1 MSFAHVQGLAT
12 HGVITGANTF
22 VATVGDKVGSGNCV
36 IGGIISVPNGI
47 TITSVQ
53 DDQGNTYTVKDS
65 LNDAT
70 DSHQIFSFELGNITN
85 APHIITIT
93 FGSGSGNP
101 VQVVIDEYSGALAA
115 ADPTDGHAIVLRT
128 APGTGANAITSTS
141 ITTTVNGDLI
151 YGVCFDQG
159 TATPASTAG
168 TSPLSFTL
176 RGSDLDPTDAFSV
189 VSEDAVQSAAGSVNT
204 AFTNST
210 TGGGDNFAV
219 IIIAVKPAA
228 GAAVVEQPPSF
239 NSRTFPFQWNLNRR
253 LLSNTAQDQSSF
265 GVETNPHWRGRTWA
279 LQCSPLRA
287 LMQNSDPN
295 APFAQPETNT
305 FFNPRT
311 WLIQWKPLPLGRI
324 TAQDFI
330 SSSPETNPH
339 WRGQAWP
346 LQWCVQQSLWQTAA
360 ADVSVQVGETNP
372 QCWVQPHVWPLRWN
386 FHISLL
392 LSIPQDFSSLPPVS
406 QPVYARFGASH
417 GIVALSAIPGYI
429 TS

>member
-22 VATVGDKVGSGNCV
+22 VATLGANVGSGNCV
-36 IGGIISVPNGI
+36 LGGIISVPNGI

-101 VQVVIDEYSGALAA
+101 VQVVIDEYSGALAV

-141 ITTTVNGDLI
+141 ITTTANGDLI
-151 YGVCFDQG
+151 YGICFDQG

-168 TSPLSFTL
+168 TSPLPFTL
-176 RGSDLDPTDAFSV
+176 RGSDLDTVDAFSV
-189 VSEDAVQSAAGSVNT
+189 VSEDAVQSVAGSVNA

-219 IIIAVKPAA
+219 IIMAVKPAA
-228 GAAVVEQPPSF
+228 VSGGISLAKHNFKVDKFKTPQRSM
-239 NSRTFPFQWNLNRR
+239 
-253 LLSNTAQDQSSF
+253 
-265 GVETNPHWRGRTWA
+265 G
-279 LQCSPLRA
+279 
-287 LMQNSDPN
+287 PN
-295 APFAQPETNT
+295 AGLF
-305 FFNPRT
+305 
-311 WLIQWKPLPLGRI
+311 
-324 TAQDFI
+324 
-330 SSSPETNPH
+330 
-339 WRGQAWP
+339 
-346 LQWCVQQSLWQTAA
+346 
-360 ADVSVQVGETNP
+360 QVKAFP
-372 QCWVQPHVWPLRWN
+372 
-386 FHISLL
+386 
-392 LSIPQDFSSLPPVS
+392 
-406 QPVYARFGASH
+406 
-417 GIVALSAIPGYI
+417 IVAAGAQVDSSGQTIYRVRNNPWRW
-429 TS
+429 

>member
-1 MSFAHVQGLAT
+1 MAFAHVQGLEAY
-12 HGVITGANTF
+12 GVITGANTF
-22 VATVGDKVGSGNCV
+22 VATLGANVGSGKCV
-36 IGGIISVPNGI
+36 LGGIISVPNGI

-189 VSEDAVQSAAGSVNT
+189 VSEDAVQSPPGSVNT

-239 NSRTFPFQWNLNRR
+239 NSRTFPLQCNLHRQ
-253 LLSNTAQDQSSF
+253 LLSNTPQDQSSF
-265 GVETNPHWRGRTWA
+265 GAEPNPHSRGRPEWFEGGA
-279 LQCSPLRA
+279 VRA
-287 LMQNSDPN
+287 LTQNSVAMKRVP
-295 APFAQPETNT
+295 QP
-305 FFNPRT
+305 R
-311 WLIQWKPLPLGRI
+311 
-324 TAQDFI
+324 
-330 SSSPETNPH
+330 
-339 WRGQAWP
+339 
-346 LQWCVQQSLWQTAA
+346 
-360 ADVSVQVGETNP
+360 
-372 QCWVQPHVWPLRWN
+372 
-386 FHISLL
+386 
-392 LSIPQDFSSLPPVS
+392 
-406 QPVYARFGASH
+406 
-417 GIVALSAIPGYI
+417 
-429 TS
+429 